1 MGLLIGLIFLGVFAV
16 AVLVM
21 MAAGSGASEQAKQ
34 VHATLDSALATD
46 SPEVS
51 DQRVNL
57 RKDDLL
63 SSIPWLNRKLLQ
75 FDIAP
80 RLQTLLYQ
88 ADSKWT
94 AGVLLAIC
102 GLCFVVGFML
112 IDLRFNSFLAA
123 CPVGLLLLAGWL
135 RMLRGAPTRAIT
147 ARVGV
152 SRPGQSMIAV
162 SAAAAVPSLVGLWP
176 PHGHYAAPATGAFI
190 LIGLVGLRRLRTAKV
205 RGAKIGLA
213 LSRAV
218 VILLAVA
225 LLAATSAKT
234 IDPFALNAAAANS
247 PLPLRIERE
256 RMQSQLSRLPGQHLV
271 IVFYA
276 PTDVPSE
283 EWIDNQPDPAAAKII
298 WARDMGREQNAEL
311 IRYFHDRRIWLAEPD
326 LTPPPLLPYRAE

>member
-112 IDLRFNSFLAA
+112 IDLRFNSLLMAL
-123 CPVGLLLLAGWL
+123 PVGLLLS
-135 RMLRGAPTRAIT
+135 
-147 ARVGV
+147 GV
-152 SRPGQSMIAV
+152 PFLWVFHQRQRRLDKFQQGLPEALDLMV
-162 SAAAAVPSLVGLWP
+162 SALRAGHSLV
-176 PHGHYAAPATGAFI
+176 AALGSVARECADP
-190 LIGLVGLRRLRTAKV
+190 IGCEFKAC
-205 RGAKIGLA
+205 
-213 LSRAV
+213 
-218 VILLAVA
+218 
-225 LLAATSAKT
+225 
-234 IDPFALNAAAANS
+234 F
-247 PLPLRIERE
+247 E
-256 RMQSQLSRLPGQHLV
+256 
-271 IVFYA
+271 
-276 PTDVPSE
+276 
-283 EWIDNQPDPAAAKII
+283 
-298 WARDMGREQNAEL
+298 EQNYGLEL
-311 IRYFHDRRIWLAEPD
+311 KTALDN
-326 LTPPPLLPYRAE
+326 LLKRVLCRTYAFSQPRL